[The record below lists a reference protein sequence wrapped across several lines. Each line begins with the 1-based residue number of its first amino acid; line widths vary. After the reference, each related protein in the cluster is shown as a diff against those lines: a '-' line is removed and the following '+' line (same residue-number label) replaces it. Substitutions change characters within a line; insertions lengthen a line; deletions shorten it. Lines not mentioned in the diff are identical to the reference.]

1 MIQLKTILNVIDNSG
16 ARLVEC
22 VNVLGRKTIA
32 SLGDEIVVVVRKA
45 RPISDAVAGS
55 SSSSSSSATLVSKL
69 KKGEVGRAVV
79 VRCRKE
85 VRRPDGTYIKFDD
98 NACVMLNA
106 KGEPMGNRV
115 MGVIANEVRQKKWA
129 KVVSLAPKTL

>member
-32 SLGDEIVVVVRKA
+32 SIGDEIVVVVRKA
-45 RPISDAVAGS
+45 RPISDAVANA
-55 SSSSSSSATLVSKL
+55 SSSASSTSVSKL

-79 VRCRKE
+79 VRCKKE

-115 MGVIANEVRQKKWA
+115 LGVIANEVRQKKWA